1 MTAGGRYR
9 YLLADLASGVVRDE
23 LPLSRVTFSTEL
35 NEAGEFRGTLVLG
48 DPRIAVHDPRRL
60 TEPGRTAL
68 YVTRDGV
75 PVWGGIVW
83 TNRYSSADRTIEIG
97 AAGFLSYFDHRRVLP
112 AGYDPAAHD
121 LADVEVRY
129 TERDQAD
136 IVRDL
141 VATAQAHP
149 GGDIGVVTRVVG
161 DGPRIVRSVAYPGGQ
176 LKNVG
181 EALRELAALEDG
193 PDLLFEVAPGPGGRI
208 SRVLRVGTPRLGQQ
222 GSPHVWEYGANLV
235 EYAWSQDAANTA
247 NRIFALGAER
257 DDRQLIAVA
266 QGPEPAR
273 RPLVEAE
280 VSYLETADPDLLASH
295 AAAALAAVSRPVTLP
310 ELTVRADLAPVLGSY
325 GLGDDATIVIR
336 DHFFPDGLHATVR
349 IVGMEVTPGD
359 DAGEETVRLTVS
371 PLTEGTV

>member
-1 MTAGGRYR
+1 MTAGRYR
-9 YLLADLASGVVRDE
+9 YLVADLVPGVVQDE
-23 LPLSRVTFSTEL
+23 LPLYGVTFSTEL

-48 DPRIAVHDPRRL
+48 DPRIAVHEPRRL

-68 YVTRDGV
+68 YVIRDGV

-83 TNRYSSADRTIEIG
+83 TSRYSSADRTVEIG

-112 AGYDPAAHD
+112 ADYDPAVHD

-129 TERDQAD
+129 AERDQAD

-149 GGDIGVVTRVVG
+149 GGDIGVTVQVAG
-161 DGPRIVRSVAYPGGQ
+161 DGPRIARTVAYPGAQ

-208 SRVLRVGTPRLGQQ
+208 RRVLRVGTPRLGQQ

-235 EYAWSQDAANTA
+235 EYAWYQDAANTA
-247 NRIFALGAER
+247 NRIFALGAEV
-257 DDRQLIAVA
+257 DERQLVAVA
-266 QGPEPAR
+266 QEPPAAR
-273 RPLVEAE
+273 RPLMEAE
-280 VSYLETADPDLLASH
+280 ESYLETADRELLASH
-295 AAAALAAVSRPVTLP
+295 AAAALAAVRRPVTLP
-310 ELTVRADLAPVLGSY
+310 ELTVRADRVPVLGSY
-325 GLGDDATIVIR
+325 GLGDDAVIVIR
-336 DHFFPDGLHATVR
+336 DHFFPDGLHVAVR

-371 PLTEGTV
+371 PLTEGPP